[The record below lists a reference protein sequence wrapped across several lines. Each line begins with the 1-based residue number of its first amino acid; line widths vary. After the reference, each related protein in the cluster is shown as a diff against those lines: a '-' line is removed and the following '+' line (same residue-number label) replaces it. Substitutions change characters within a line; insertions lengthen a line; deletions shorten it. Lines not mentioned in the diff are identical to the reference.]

1 MTKYFIIITIY
12 CVLCVCGFASLSQK
26 TDDKKVVKGKK
37 PQKPAQKTEPKK
49 RLWFLLLA
57 AFGLRA
63 FFALQDV
70 GFWFDVN
77 CFKSWADATAYYGLN
92 GMYHSGMFLDY
103 PPGYMYVLALTN
115 IIQTIFN
122 LDYYSVIYTFIIK
135 LPAILTDLAGACL
148 IYKMADEKLGEKW
161 ALFLCG
167 CYAFGPG
174 IIFTSSIWGQIDS
187 FYTLLMVLALYCIS
201 KDDVV
206 KAAVVYAMALITKPQ
221 ALLFGPVL
229 LFWVISKKDWKIF
242 FKAVGI
248 GLCCMWLFSLP
259 FGQSLSPLWLI
270 NLYKNTF
277 NGYRY
282 FTVNGYNLYMLAG
295 LNWKPLANVP
305 GAESINTVVILV
317 CFAFCAFAYFRQKD
331 NSRIFNTALVF
342 ITVFFSF
349 CTMMHER
356 YMHPAIILSL
366 ISFVLTKNKAYFA
379 VFLTASASNYL
390 NVAASM
396 ASQYFG
402 VEIAPPVYSFISILS
417 VACCI
422 MAIITVYTAC
432 EKIKTTDL
440 KAGMKGALAVGGL
453 CLVYGAFAFFRLG
466 ASQAPES
473 FYQANRAGEWFVYRF
488 DQPAHVSQIWS
499 YSGMGDQ
506 YYPDGDSTV
515 KKGCEFEILAVS
527 PDGLWENMA
536 DLHHDYV
543 FTWSMVETDFYTD
556 SVMVRAKED
565 NQILSELVLKDRN
578 GETIRGSIE
587 TGASFI
593 YQKYSP
599 YNALDESHMVPITQD
614 SYYWS
619 MYFDEV
625 YHGRT
630 AFEQL
635 HSYTIYETTHPPLGK
650 TIISIG
656 IALFGMNPFGWRC
669 MGALAGVIMVWI
681 MYLLA
686 KELFGN
692 VKAAWLTAFVFAF
705 DFMHYTQTR
714 IATVDSYVVLFTM
727 LMFLFMIRFARI
739 PLAENTFSQLF
750 NLFMSGLFM
759 GCAIAVKWNGAYGVI
774 GLAAYF
780 FVALFIKN
788 RDYITLGGDKKEA
801 IKKSALICLW
811 CVICFII
818 IPCGVYF
825 ASFAPVLYTEG
836 VKQTV
841 QTFINK
847 QIHMFNYHSQLVAE
861 HFFSSLWYTW
871 PVIIKPIWY
880 SVSRF
885 GDKVSSISAFGNPA
899 VWLPML
905 PALIYVLYKGAK
917 EKDRSVPA
925 IVLGYLGC
933 LLPWVAITRLTFIY
947 HYFPA
952 TVFGTLAIGYVIN
965 QLLKNKKAEKHIWV
979 YPAVVFALFVIF
991 FPVISGLPASANY
1004 VDALELLDTWYFN

>member
-37 PQKPAQKTEPKK
+37 PQKPAQKTQPKK

-135 LPAILTDLAGACL
+135 LPAMLTDLAGACL

-174 IIFTSSIWGQIDS
+174 LIFTSSIWGQIDS

-295 LNWKPLANVP
+295 LNWKALDSVP

-331 NSRIFNTALVF
+331 SSRIFSTALVF

-440 KAGMKGALAVGGL
+440 KAGMKEALAVGGL

-488 DQPAHVSQIWS
+488 DQPAYVSQIWS

-543 FTWSMVETDFYTD
+543 FTWSMVETDFYAD

-599 YNALDESHMVPITQD
+599 YNALDESHMVPLTQD

-669 MGALAGVIMVWI
+669 MGALAGVIMVWV

-780 FVALFIKN
+780 FVALLIKN

-917 EKDRSVPA
+917 EKDRSLPA

>member
-331 NSRIFNTALVF
+331 SSRIFNTALVF

-432 EKIKTTDL
+432 EKIKTTDM
-440 KAGMKGALAVGGL
+440 KAGMKEALAVGGL

-543 FTWSMVETDFYTD
+543 FTWSMVETDFYAD

>member
-174 IIFTSSIWGQIDS
+174 LIFTSSIWGQIDS

-248 GLCCMWLFSLP
+248 GLCCMWLFALP

-295 LNWKPLANVP
+295 LNWKALDSVP

-331 NSRIFNTALVF
+331 SSRIFSTALVF

-432 EKIKTTDL
+432 EKIKTIDL
-440 KAGMKGALAVGGL
+440 KAGMKEALAVGGL

-473 FYQANRAGEWFVYRF
+473 FYQANTAGEWFVYRF
-488 DQPAHVSQIWS
+488 DQPAYVSQIWS

-515 KKGCEFEILAVS
+515 KKGCEFEILAVG

-543 FTWSMVETDFYTD
+543 FTWSMVETNFYAD

-599 YNALDESHMVPITQD
+599 YNALDESHMAPLTQD

-669 MGALAGVIMVWI
+669 MGGLAGVIMVWV

-847 QIHMFNYHSQLVAE
+847 QIQMFNYHSQLVAE

-885 GDKVSSISAFGNPA
+885 GHKVSSISAFGNPA